1 MHKKLLASA
10 ALLGLI
16 AGSAY
21 AQTPPAA
28 APHGTAPAPMATP
41 APAAAATVK
50 VPGTEPISVSAS
62 NIVPADTH
70 SLIAPRL
77 PAPRVGKNAS
87 PVQLLRVANNALQE
101 NKTGLA
107 QEALE
112 RAETRLLTRSTAPS
126 AADQPDHSKLI
137 TDISMARRELGE
149 GHVVKA
155 EQPLQQAMSI
165 ATNMKS

>member
-10 ALLGLI
+10 AMLGLI
-16 AGSAY
+16 AGGAY

-28 APHGTAPAPMATP
+28 APAATPHPMAAP
-41 APAAAATVK
+41 APAAGAVK
-50 VPGTEPISVSAS
+50 APGTASFSVKAS

-77 PAPRVGKNAS
+77 PTPRVGENAS
-87 PVQLLRVANNALQE
+87 PEQLLTVANNALKE

-112 RAETRLLTRSTAPS
+112 RAETRLLDRSTNSS
-126 AADQPDHSKLI
+126 AANQPDNSMLI
-137 TDISMARRELGE
+137 KDISMSRRALGR
-149 GHVVKA
+149 GDLTKA
-155 EQPLQQAMSI
+155 EVPLQQALTTI
-165 ATNMKS
+165 KTNMKS